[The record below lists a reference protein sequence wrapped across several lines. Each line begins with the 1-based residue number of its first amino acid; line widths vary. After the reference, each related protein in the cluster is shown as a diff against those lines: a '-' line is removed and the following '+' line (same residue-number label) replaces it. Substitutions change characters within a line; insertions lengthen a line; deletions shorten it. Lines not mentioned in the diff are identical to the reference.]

1 MKGTVSKVLA
11 AGFLELA
18 MWFVVHTAVVTI
30 QGLHDERNHSDVAVV
45 MGTGLR
51 EDGQASP
58 RLLARIEA
66 GYEVWKE
73 GLAPVIVVSG
83 ASYYNGWN
91 EAAVMRD
98 RLVEMGIPLNAII
111 ADSNGNTSYDTAR
124 NVSALM
130 RANGWTSATIVSQYF
145 HITRTA
151 YAFKRFGVKE
161 VRHVHAKYFGLRDL
175 WSIVR
180 EFPAFY
186 YYLFKNYDQNPV
198 TPD

>member
-1 MKGTVSKVLA
+1 MKGDVSKILA
-11 AGFLELA
+11 AGVIELA
-18 MWFVVHTAVVTI
+18 VWFFGHTAVIVTE
-30 QGLHDERNHSDVAVV
+30 GLRDKAAASDVAVV

-66 GYEVWKE
+66 GYEVWKD
-73 GLAPVIVVSG
+73 GLAPVLVVSG

-98 RLVEMGIPLNAII
+98 KLVEMGVPMNAIV

-130 RANGWTSATIVSQYF
+130 RERGWTSVIVVSQYF
-145 HITRTA
+145 HIVRTD
-151 YAFKRFGVKE
+151 YAFKRFGVE
-161 VRHVHAKYFGLRDL
+161 NVGHVHAKYFGLRDI
-175 WSIVR
+175 WSIAR

-186 YYLFKNYDQNPV
+186 FYIFKDYR
-198 TPD
+198 TKLE